1 VQVEGVEE
9 SEVDKAE
16 DGGVEL
22 DEDRHQA
29 HVHTSRL
36 GETKTMRD
44 DPSHS
49 LTFDFS
55 LEIVALDAT
64 KDLPQGARL
73 NDIVKELCGQA
84 FAERHHFH
92 WSLLRLGEGGVEE
105 GETEAI
111 LEVPDRVYEC
121 GIALLDD
128 RVQVVAGLVLPQ
140 PLDGVPVFLLL
151 SFFQFPEEDFEISEL
166 VHYGLVQKKPDIFF
180 IVQRG
185 HLANI
190 PLLSSFPVPRLTREN
205 SFQNTQTPK
214 VLQRELELL
223 ESALPGH
230 EVGGLPRL
238 VFLLA
243 VAHLR
248 PGSI

>member
-1 VQVEGVEE
+1 MQVEGVEK
-9 SEVDKAE
+9 SEVDEAE
-16 DGGVEL
+16 NGGVEL
-22 DEDRHQA
+22 DEDGHQA
-29 HVHTSRL
+29 HIHARRL
-36 GETKTMRD
+36 GETEAVRD

-55 LEIVALDAT
+55 LGRKCQRRSSKGKHLSFNLEIVALDAT

-140 PLDGVPVFLLL
+140 PLDCVPVFLLL
-151 SFFQFPEEDFEISEL
+151 SFFQFPEKNFEISEL
-166 VHYGLVQKKPDIFF
+166 VHYGLVQEKPDIFF

-185 HLANI
+185 HL
-190 PLLSSFPVPRLTREN
+190 
-205 SFQNTQTPK
+205 
-214 VLQRELELL
+214 
-223 ESALPGH
+223 
-230 EVGGLPRL
+230 
-238 VFLLA
+238 
-243 VAHLR
+243 
-248 PGSI
+248 